1 MAYKIKEL
9 EQQAIKAIKSKKLKT
24 FEDVIAFLPCSKTT
38 FYDLKLN
45 ESDSIKKTIFDNR
58 RKAYIAQLDRW
69 LSVKN
74 TNPATQI
81 AAMKLLA
88 NEEEAHRLSGTR
100 TEIKHKGGIE
110 STLIEWKPAADL
122 KK

>member
-1 MAYKIKEL
+1 MI
-9 EQQAIKAIKSKKLKT
+9 KT

-45 ESDSIKKTIFDNR
+45 DSDSIKKTIFDNR